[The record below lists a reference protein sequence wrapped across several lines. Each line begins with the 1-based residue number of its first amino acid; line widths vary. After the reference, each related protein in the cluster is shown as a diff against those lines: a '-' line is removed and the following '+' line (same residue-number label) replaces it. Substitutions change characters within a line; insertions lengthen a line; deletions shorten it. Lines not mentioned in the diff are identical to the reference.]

1 MIENATPKFKV
12 PIENGT
18 EQKHMFS
25 AWEKCLGEIK
35 NNPEDIRFNLQYDDV
50 GNLKAPNGEVSEY
63 NKYRQKDGAGN
74 FIKPEDENDDPA
86 LLLAKVVR
94 SKVFMSGDESIN
106 WVGYGNWI
114 EGKDFLEFASN
125 RNTKEPILVFHGTY
139 NNVNPES
146 KLVPSDRSNI
156 IPVIWFSSEFQYSKG
171 FSQDIDAARGKV
183 YVSMLGI
190 REVIN
195 NALFFEM
202 ENEEFKGYYRERSAG
217 ETAGSFYKV
226 TNAKCVFNIPFSFP
240 GL

>member
-35 NNPEDIRFNLQYDDV
+35 NNPEDIRFKLQYDDV

-94 SKVFMSGDESIN
+94 SKVFMSGDEKTEWSGFGD
-106 WVGYGNWI
+106 WRVAD
-114 EGKDFLEFASN
+114 KAVSLQK
-125 RNTKEPILVFHGTY
+125 RNSKTGEPVVYLHGTKKIIPT
-139 NNVNPES
+139 NEGLKPGIGF
-146 KLVPSDRSNI
+146 DRSV
-156 IPVIWFSSEFQYSKG
+156 PEIWFSTKRHVAGAYAFDVLSRKSNAVYQSFLRINKVMTMYSPDTEEIYPVG
-171 FSQDIDAARGKV
+171 TARL
-183 YVSMLGI
+183 SPNL
-190 REVIN
+190 
-195 NALFFEM
+195 
-202 ENEEFKGYYRERSAG
+202 
-217 ETAGSFYKV
+217 ETAVLYN
-226 TNAKCVFNIPFSFP
+226 TEDVFHIPP
-240 GL
+240 NLVQII